1 MYISSIYEPYVLCNN
16 CICYIPICYIPCNI
30 ILLHTTD
37 RIPIIPYGKLFFLAQ
52 LKVHLR
58 IHTGKWNIRVNGP
71 RFNKVETN
79 RARPQFW

>member
-1 MYISSIYEPYVLCNN
+1 M
-16 CICYIPICYIPCNI
+16 
-30 ILLHTTD
+30 LHTSD